1 MARNAIQLAYG
12 PRWFPWT
19 TLHWSS
25 RSTCATIVWSDAEMT
40 QPPHQVIGGRR
51 WVGDARENSEINS
64 ASRYRVWRIS
74 VTD

>member
-25 RSTCATIVWSDAEMT
+25 RSTSATIVWSDAEMT
-40 QPPHQVIGGRR
+40 QPPHQVITGWR
-51 WVGDARENSEINS
+51 WVGVHEKT
-64 ASRYRVWRIS
+64 VK
-74 VTD
+74 